1 MEQIK
6 LQKKA
11 DLLSK
16 AIRKAMIDADITYD
30 QIGMATAR
38 AWRYRISNPFR
49 MNVEQYFYLCQR
61 LRQNPSDLLARALTT
76 RDITRR

>member
-1 MEQIK
+1 MNTKPIDTYLTRE
-6 LQKKA
+6 
-11 DLLSK
+11 
-16 AIRKAMIDADITYD
+16 IRKAMIDADVSYD
-30 QIGMATAR
+30 QIGDGTGR
-38 AWRYRISNPFR
+38 AWRNRINNPFR